1 MARKKGTNPKMFAF
15 SGAHSCGKST
25 TLNDVFVQLSGKGYS
40 VARTEDVARES
51 SFPLNTESNFR
62 AQMSIMDKHIQ
73 QEIKFMHSDNRI
85 ILLDRT
91 VYDHI
96 AYASWLN
103 ENRKLDDQEL
113 RTLWDL
119 VDGHEVERSYDG
131 VFYLSLL
138 PLVVDTIRSSSVYY
152 QKRIQDKIHNN
163 LELRVGRDKI
173 VYVHDTDR
181 IKRCQMISR
190 EIVRR
195 IEGD

>member
-1 MARKKGTNPKMFAF
+1 MTREKRVDQKIFAF

-25 TLNDVFVQLSGKGYS
+25 TLNDVFRQLSQRGYS

-51 SFPLNTESNFR
+51 SFPLNTKSNFR
-62 AQMSIMDKHIQ
+62 AQMSIMDNHIQ
-73 QEIKFMHSDNRI
+73 LEIKYMQSDHKI

-96 AYASWLN
+96 AYATWLN
-103 ENRKLDDQEL
+103 ENRKLDNKEL
-113 RTLWDL
+113 QTLWNL
-119 VDGHEVERSYDG
+119 VEGHEVVRSYDG

-138 PLVVDTIRSSSVYY
+138 PLVVDTTRSNSVHY
-152 QKRIQDKIHNN
+152 QERIQDKIRHN
-163 LELRVGRDKI
+163 LELRVGIDRI
-173 VYVHDTDR
+173 VYVQETDR
-181 IKRCQMISR
+181 LKRCQMISK

>member
-1 MARKKGTNPKMFAF
+1 MFAF

-73 QEIKFMHSDNRI
+73 QEIKFMQSDNRI

-96 AYASWLN
+96 AYATWLN

-119 VDGHEVERSYDG
+119 VDSHEVVRSYDG

-138 PLVVDTIRSSSVYY
+138 PLVVDTMRSNSVHY
-152 QKRIQDKIHNN
+152 QKRIQDKIRNN
-163 LELRVGRDKI
+163 LELRVGQDRI
-173 VYVHDTDR
+173 IYVHDTDR
-181 IKRCQMISR
+181 IKRCQKISR

-195 IEGD
+195 TEGD